1 MRYLSFTPL
10 LIVGLLPLLADANGS
25 NATDA
30 KLIEASPEVEVSTTE
45 DEVEQPLTVTPQ
57 LTSVG
62 RPPETIRVIGSRDSG
77 IELSSDKILKVPGAG
92 NDPIRAIESLPG
104 VVLANGFAPAV
115 RGSSPSDMYYQTD
128 GVPVGYVFHND
139 SYSSFHPNLIKSFE
153 LKTGAWES
161 GFSDSIGGVIDTKLR
176 DPEIKDFSGV
186 ADFSFL
192 RTGLLIESKLTDT
205 SAFYLAARQSLIHIY
220 IDAFLDDE
228 DFKFTQAPINND
240 YQFKYINY
248 LDDNNTIVVQ
258 ATGANDDVELLF
270 SDESS
275 QVQKNP
281 ELTGGIGF
289 ETYYDNQS
297 IIWTNES
304 DFGQTQVFLNRLVRN
319 SDFFVGQI
327 IELNAITTDSMF
339 KVLNSQL
346 LDSGA
351 LNSGFEF
358 RQQNIDYQVTGKSS
372 PCNNEFEICAPS
384 YYAPSVSEAAEIDIS
399 FMTVF
404 ADYDWDLSDSVM
416 LRLGGAVNTN
426 DFNDE
431 TIAEPRLMLKWQ
443 AFDDYGL
450 KFAYGQHHQWF
461 REYKYLSE
469 TFGSLNLDQVTAE
482 HYIFG
487 IEYEGDSDWAWR
499 IESYY
504 KDMDDLI
511 VSNPS
516 QQVTSYTSTDSAVEN
531 DLMQADNYLNA
542 GVGTAYGVEFLLNKA
557 ISDNWYGWLSIAYS
571 KTERTNELT
580 GDEFNYEFDKP
591 WIINL
596 VANYEINDN
605 WQFGGRW
612 RFQSGALYTPING
625 AVPVYPLVN
634 NEPDS
639 SQEPIFYD
647 PIEGGINEQRLD
659 DFHRLDV
666 RLDYKTQW
674 WGQET
679 NLYFEVLNVY
689 GKKSLT
695 GYDYNEDYTE
705 RDPSYQFPDTPIPS
719 IGLQIEF

>member
-1 MRYLSFTPL
+1 M
-10 LIVGLLPLLADANGS
+10 ANS
-25 NATDA
+25 TA
-30 KLIEASPEVEVSTTE
+30 PEVADKNESTELENTL
-45 DEVEQPLTVTPQ
+45 PILPQ
-57 LTSVG
+57 ST

-192 RTGLLIESKLTDT
+192 RAGILVESKLTDS
-205 SAFYLAARQSLIHIY
+205 SAFYFAARQSLIHIY
-220 IDAFLDDE
+220 IDAFLDNE

-248 LDDNNTIVVQ
+248 IDDNNKVVVQ

-270 SDESS
+270 SDESD
-275 QVQKNP
+275 QVKKNP

-289 ETYYDNQS
+289 DTYYDNQS
-297 IIWTNES
+297 IVWTNES

-327 IELNAITTDSMF
+327 IELNATTSDTMF

-346 LDSGA
+346 LDSGS

-358 RQQNIDYQVTGKSS
+358 RQQNIDYQVTGKNS
-372 PCNNEFEICAPS
+372 PCNNEFEVCAPS
-384 YYAPSVSEAAEIDIS
+384 YYAPTVSEEAVIDIN
-399 FMTVF
+399 FMTLF
-404 ADYDWDLSDSVM
+404 ADYDWDLSDTVL
-416 LRLGGAVNTN
+416 LRLGGVVNTN

-431 TIAEPRLMLKWQ
+431 TIAEPRLMVKWQ
-443 AFDDYGL
+443 AIDDYTL

-482 HYIFG
+482 HYVFG
-487 IEYEGDSDWAWR
+487 IEYEGGSDWAWR

-516 QQVTSYTSTDSAVEN
+516 QQVTSDTSTDSAVEN
-531 DLMQADNYLNA
+531 DLIQADNYLNA

-571 KTERTNELT
+571 KTERKNELT

-596 VANYEINDN
+596 VSNYEINEN

-625 AVPVYPLVN
+625 ATPIYPLVN
-634 NEPDS
+634 NVPDS

-647 PIEGGINEQRLD
+647 PIEGDINEQRLD

-666 RLDYKTQW
+666 RLDYRTQW

-689 GKKSLT
+689 GQKSLA

-705 RDPSYQFPDTPIPS
+705 RDPSYEFPDTPIPS